1 MNETGLIHLY
11 CGDGKGKTT
20 AAVGL
25 ALRCVGHG
33 GKVTFAQFLKDGTSG
48 ECRLLAAMEGV
59 TALSANPSRKFY
71 RRMTDLERIQTAD
84 AIRRTFTAATA
95 FAVREQVNL
104 LILDEICAA
113 IQYDFLEEAKVLSF
127 LDGKPT
133 TLEVVLTGRKTSDEI
148 VKRADYITEMVKRR
162 HPFDRGIVAREGI
175 EY

>member
-11 CGDGKGKTT
+11 YGDGKGKTT
-20 AAVGL
+20 AAIGL

-33 GKVTFAQFLKDGTSG
+33 GKVALAQFLKDGTSG
-48 ECRLLAAMEGV
+48 ECRLLAAMDGV
-59 TALSANPSRKFY
+59 TVLSANPSKKFY

-95 FAVREQVNL
+95 FAAREQVNL

-113 IQYDFLEEAKVLSF
+113 IQYDFLEKEKLLSF
-127 LDGKPT
+127 LDEKPK
-133 TLEVVLTGRKTSDEI
+133 TLEVVLTGRKISDEMI
-148 VKRADYITEMVKRR
+148 KRADYITEMVKQR